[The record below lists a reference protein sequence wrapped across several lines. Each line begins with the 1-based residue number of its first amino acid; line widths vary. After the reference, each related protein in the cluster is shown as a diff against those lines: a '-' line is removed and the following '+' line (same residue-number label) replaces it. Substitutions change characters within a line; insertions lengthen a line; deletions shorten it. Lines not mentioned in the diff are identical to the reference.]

1 MSTNTLLFGV
11 IFLLMAICLIF
22 IIRIEIRIRKLFK
35 GSKALTLESL
45 MADIIARVEYLGKQ
59 GEIHDKHLLSH
70 DQQLQKLGR
79 GVKLIRFNPF
89 PDMGGTQ
96 SFAVA
101 IINEKGDGV
110 VFSSLYSRERM
121 SVFAKP
127 VIAGKSDIE
136 LTPEESSVIT
146 DAWHD
151 ATDSTKN

>member
-11 IFLLMAICLIF
+11 LFILMAIALIF
-22 IIRIEIRIRKLFK
+22 VIRIEIRMRKLFK

-45 MADIIARVEYLGKQ
+45 MADIIARVEYLNKQ
-59 GEIHDKHLLSH
+59 GELNKAHLELHDNQIK
-70 DQQLQKLGR
+70 KLGR

-89 PDMGGTQ
+89 PDVGGNQ

-101 IINEKGDGV
+101 IINKDGDGV

-127 VIAGKSDIE
+127 ITNGKSDIE
-136 LTPEESSVIT
+136 LTPEEMSVVI
-146 DAWHD
+146 D
-151 ATDSTKN
+151 ATNDAIGK

>member
-11 IFLLMAICLIF
+11 LFLLMAIALIF
-22 IIRIEIRIRKLFK
+22 IVRIEIRMRKLFK

-59 GEIHDKHLLSH
+59 GEFHNTHLANL

-127 VIAGKSDIE
+127 ITAGKSDIE
-136 LTPEESSVIT
+136 LTPEEASVVA
-146 DAWHD
+146 DAHKD
-151 ATDSTKN
+151 AAA

>member
-1 MSTNTLLFGV
+1 MSTNILLFGAL
-11 IFLLMAICLIF
+11 FLLMAIALFF
-22 IIRIEIRIRKLFK
+22 IIRMEIRMRKLFK

-45 MADIIARVEYLGKQ
+45 IGDIIARVEYLSKQ
-59 GEIHDKHLLSH
+59 GELHNTHLATL

-79 GVKLIRFNPF
+79 GVKLVRFNPF

-101 IINEKGDGV
+101 IMNEKGDGV

-127 VIAGKSDIE
+127 ITNGKSDIE
-136 LTPEESSVIT
+136 LTPEEQDVVTGAIN
-146 DAWHD
+146 D
-151 ATDSTKN
+151 ATGQ